1 MSTKLKELQETVTA
15 AHKALVT
22 AESALMDYRE
32 EVCHGVLG
40 AERNVSFSRRVC
52 KASPVE
58 VCVYDDD
65 DVSHDSC
72 LFCHDPYEQ
81 K

>member
-1 MSTKLKELQETVTA
+1 
-15 AHKALVT
+15 
-22 AESALMDYRE
+22 
-32 EVCHGVLG
+32 
-40 AERNVSFSRRVC
+40 
-52 KASPVE
+52 VE

-65 DVSHDSC
+65 DVSHDNC